1 MKTIRLFPF
10 VIIMF
15 IIPAYGF
22 AKNVQD
28 EVILTVSADGTT
40 KEEAVKVAL
49 RSAIEQ
55 AYGTFVSANT
65 TLLNDELVKDE
76 IVTISSGNIKEYKE
90 VSIANL
96 PSGKIFVTLRAVVSV
111 SKLISYAQHKGAKVE
126 FAGATFAM
134 NMKMKELNKKNEAIA
149 WDNLLQKLNQ
159 LLLNSFDYQ
168 LQIGNPTLGNKRLS
182 RLPMDEQMVLRNSL
196 GLTNEYLR
204 YLRKKDNKTA
214 LPAGSYYNLPLYVR
228 IKCNENMRIAMDLIV
243 NTLQQLSLTENEIR
257 EYETSKIPFKRYNI
271 VWAFGKRKYKFIELS
286 TRNVE
291 SIKEWLNNIR
301 SLFWH
306 GLKNFSIVDNL
317 GEKIC
322 GTEFVG
328 QNWGNKNGR
337 SIYPGNYDGCYVNF
351 YDVDGSENYG
361 YEARDVRYIPHS
373 NRLPLYILVMRMN
386 FCQDEAR
393 KIIKKEDLDKY
404 VRFEIKINDIDRV
417 LMK

>member
-40 KEEAVKVAL
+40 KEEAVKAAL

-96 PSGKIFVTLRAVVSV
+96 PSGKIFATLRAVVSV

-182 RLPMDEQMVLRNSL
+182 RLPMDEQRVLRNSL

-243 NTLQQLSLTENEIR
+243 NTLQQLSLTGNEIR

-328 QNWGNKNGR
+328 QHWGNKNGQN
-337 SIYPGNYDGCYVNF
+337 IYPGNYDGCYVNF
-351 YDVDGSENYG
+351 YDVDRLEDY
-361 YEARDVRYIPHS
+361 YHEARDVRYIPHS

>member
-40 KEEAVKVAL
+40 KEETVKAAL

-96 PSGKIFVTLRAVVSV
+96 PSGKIFATLRAVVSV

-182 RLPMDEQMVLRNSL
+182 RLPMDEQRVLRNSL

-271 VWAFGKRKYKFIELS
+271 VWAFGKRKYKFIEL
-286 TRNVE
+286 
-291 SIKEWLNNIR
+291 
-301 SLFWH
+301 LF
-306 GLKNFSIVDNL
+306 
-317 GEKIC
+317 
-322 GTEFVG
+322 
-328 QNWGNKNGR
+328 
-337 SIYPGNYDGCYVNF
+337 
-351 YDVDGSENYG
+351 
-361 YEARDVRYIPHS
+361 
-373 NRLPLYILVMRMN
+373 
-386 FCQDEAR
+386 
-393 KIIKKEDLDKY
+393 
-404 VRFEIKINDIDRV
+404 
-417 LMK
+417 